1 MNRPHSNGSSNTTM
15 EILTLL
21 TVFGSAALTLFSL
34 ELKDGKRMANT
45 LAPRPTEKR
54 DDG

>member
-1 MNRPHSNGSSNTTM
+1 MNRPQSNGSSNTTM

-34 ELKDGKRMANT
+34 ELKERRAAS
-45 LAPRPTEKR
+45 APSREESEAR
-54 DDG
+54 DEE